1 MVNKNIFNYG
11 IEKSSKNFITVHALI
26 MSKVVKKVVLY
37 LNLKAECSVSHE
49 SALFKVEAKLN
60 PPPMN

>member
-1 MVNKNIFNYG
+1 MVNENIFNY
-11 IEKSSKNFITVHALI
+11 IKIFKKYFITVHALK

-37 LNLKAECSVSHE
+37 LNLKGECSVSHE
-49 SALFKVEAKLN
+49 SALFKLEAKLN